1 MKRFVAAS
9 AIAIAL
15 TVSANSAGAA
25 DFDTDEAIRGLVVGG
40 EVESFSGI
48 TFYDGDGDDVEFDD
62 DDYQFVSG
70 ITGRLSLPLGDN
82 LSAQMDGEFEYSSDA
97 LSGSRQDDLFS
108 HSFLAGGHLSWR
120 DPETGL
126 FGGFAAFGGGAADDD
141 NGEGSRAYS
150 FYAVGGEA
158 QFYADDF
165 TFYLQGGYIDG
176 ATEDSVTAIDND
188 ALRDALFGRGIVR
201 WFMDPETRLQAEVA
215 YVDGEADNGGDL
227 GDVTILEWGV
237 RYDTVIAG
245 LPILGD
251 RNVFVGYRGAHYDKD
266 GNDPA
271 DFTDHTIMV
280 GFTHRFGT
288 QTIQETDRYGA
299 TLDMPNFGRWVSSGQ
314 ILE

>member
-48 TFYDGDGDDVEFDD
+48 MFYDGDGDDVDFDD
-62 DDYQFVSG
+62 DDYQLVSG
-70 ITGRLSLPLGDN
+70 LTGRLSMPLGDN
-82 LSAQMDGEFEYSSDA
+82 LSVQMDGEFEYASNA
-97 LSGSRQDDLFS
+97 LSGSRQDDLFA

-126 FGGFAAFGGGAADDD
+126 FGGFAAFGGGASDDAG

-158 QFYADDF
+158 QFYADNL

-176 ATEDSVTAIDND
+176 ATENSVPVIDND
-188 ALRDALFGRGIVR
+188 ALRNALFGRGIVR
-201 WFMDPETRLQAEVA
+201 WFMDPDTRLQAEIA
-215 YVDGEADNGGDL
+215 YVDGETDSNAADT
-227 GDVTILEWGV
+227 TILEWGA
-237 RYDTVIAG
+237 RYDTMIAG

-251 RNVFVGYRGAHYDKD
+251 SNVFVGYRGAHFDKSGGD
-266 GNDPA
+266 SA
-271 DFTDHTIMV
+271 EFTDHTIMV

-288 QTIQETDRYGA
+288 RSIQETDRYGA
-299 TLDMPNFGRWVSSGQ
+299 TLDMPNFGRWVSAGQ